1 MRRFAR
7 PYAQA
12 TMTVAGSV
20 EKAAAV
26 RDQLAAFAQAMS
38 TSPQLR
44 GVLANPAL
52 SVEIKQSI
60 AARIAEGLGMDPL
73 ASRLLRALVQR
84 QRTGRLAEV
93 IDALTRELNRRQ
105 GVAVAE
111 VSTAEPLGDDER
123 AALQRVL
130 EQKVGKKLQLSTR
143 VEPELLAGFVAQ
155 VDSQLFDGSL
165 RGQLER
171 LARDLADA

>member
-20 EKAAAV
+20 DEAGAV
-26 RDQLAAFAQAMS
+26 RDQLAAFAQAMT
-38 TSPQLR
+38 TSPELR
-44 GVLANPAL
+44 GALANPAL
-52 SVEIKQSI
+52 PVETKQAI
-60 AARIAEGLGMDPL
+60 AGKIAERLGMGPL

-93 IDALTRELNRRQ
+93 IDALTLEINRQQ

-111 VSTAEPLGDDER
+111 VATAEPLGDDER

-130 EQKVGKKLQLSTR
+130 EKKVGKKLQLTTR

-155 VDSQLFDGSL
+155 VDSELFDGSL

-171 LARDLADA
+171 LARDLAGA

>member
-12 TMTVAGSV
+12 TLAVAGSV

-26 RDQLAAFAQAMS
+26 RDQLAAFAQAMKES
-38 TSPQLR
+38 APLR
-44 GVLANPAL
+44 AVFANPAL
-52 SVEIKQSI
+52 PVEKKQAI
-60 AARIAEGLGMDPL
+60 AGRIADRLAMDPL
-73 ASRLLRALVQR
+73 ATRLLRALVQR
-84 QRTGRLAEV
+84 QRTARLAEV
-93 IDALTRELNRRQ
+93 VDALTGEIHRRQ

-111 VSTAEPLGDDER
+111 VATAEPLADDER

-130 EQKVGKKLQLSTR
+130 EQKVGKSLQLTMR
-143 VEPELLAGFVAQ
+143 VEPALLAGFVAQ
-155 VDSQLFDGSL
+155 VESQLFDGSL

-171 LARDLADA
+171 LAKELSEA